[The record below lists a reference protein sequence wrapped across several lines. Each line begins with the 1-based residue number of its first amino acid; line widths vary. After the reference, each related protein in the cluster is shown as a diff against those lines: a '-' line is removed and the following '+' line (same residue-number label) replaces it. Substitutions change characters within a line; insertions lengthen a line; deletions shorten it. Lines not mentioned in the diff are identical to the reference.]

1 MSNAPSRSSDGDV
14 LTMLAVGMLLLGS
27 AGTGVALAWSK
38 ILTWSLE
45 QQVLLPAAADPM
57 VVIPGSDGAGL
68 DVPRIAV
75 AAAVLLVV
83 LAVAGGVATRAVR
96 GRDELR

>member
-1 MSNAPSRSSDGDV
+1 MSNTPSRSSDGDI

-27 AGTGVALAWSK
+27 AGTWAVLAWSK
-38 ILTWSLE
+38 VLTWGLE
-45 QQVLLPAAADPM
+45 HQVLLPAAEGPLVA
-57 VVIPGSDGAGL
+57 IPGSDGAGL
-68 DVPRIAV
+68 DVQRIAV

-83 LAVAGGVATRAVR
+83 LAITGGVATRAVR

>member
-1 MSNAPSRSSDGDV
+1 MSNTPSRASDGDI
-14 LTMLAVGMLLLGS
+14 LTMLAVGLLLLGS

-38 ILTWSLE
+38 ILSWCLE
-45 QQVLLPAAADPM
+45 QQVLLAAPADPM
-57 VVIPGSDGAGL
+57 AVIPGSDGAGL

-75 AAAVLLVV
+75 AVAVLVLI

-96 GRDELR
+96 SRDELR